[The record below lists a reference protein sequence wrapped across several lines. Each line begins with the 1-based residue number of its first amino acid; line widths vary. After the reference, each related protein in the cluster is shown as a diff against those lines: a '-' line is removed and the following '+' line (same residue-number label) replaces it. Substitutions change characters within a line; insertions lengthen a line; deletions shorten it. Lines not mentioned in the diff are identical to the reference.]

1 MKYILALILFLFVIL
16 VISFLPPKRYIYT
29 GFVVDELNHPIAT
42 AKLSFYF
49 KGVEAV
55 IKETETNE
63 QGKFSLMSNYRQLEK
78 VVVVKDGYHFSM
90 EKIQQKNGTV
100 LNFVGKRT

>member
-1 MKYILALILFLFVIL
+1 MKYILVLLFILTIFLGINL
-16 VISFLPPKRYIYT
+16 LPPKRYSYT
-29 GFVVDELNHPIAT
+29 GSVVDELNHPIAT

-49 KGVEAV
+49 KGVEEV

-78 VVVVKDGYHFSM
+78 VVVVKDGYDFSL
-90 EKIQQKNGTV
+90 EKSQENNGV
-100 LNFVGKRT
+100 VFSIIGKKK